1 MAYTVLLHLPNEDPI
16 LAEID
21 ELPKPDD
28 TNVTVTN
35 MRKRDGTRLS
45 YVDGEAEKFIFPW
58 HRITFIEVMPSE
70 AERAKVMKFFR
81 E

>member
-1 MAYTVLLHLPNEDPI
+1 LSYTVILHLPSEDPI
-16 LAEID
+16 LAEMD

-28 TNVTVTN
+28 SYIVVSN
-35 MRKRDGTRLS
+35 MRRRDGSRLNNI
-45 YVDGEAEKFIFPW
+45 DMDAERFIFPW
-58 HRITFIEVMPSE
+58 TRISFIEVMPSE